1 MFLHLVELG
10 DVLAVDADETL
21 QVWLGVRVGSGEISV
36 DRLDCPG
43 WVGDGGDQDQQ
54 GDHVGLL
61 GDRVEHS
68 HWSRS
73 VQILGSHWWNLTML
87 APGSMS

>member
-21 QVWLGVRVGSGEISV
+21 QVRLGVRVGSGEISV

-43 WVGDGGDQDQQ
+43 WVGDGGGQDQQ
-54 GDHVGLL
+54 EDHVRLL
-61 GDRVEHS
+61 GGRVEHS

-73 VQILGSHWWNLTML
+73 VQILCSHWLNLTMMV
-87 APGSMS
+87 PRSML